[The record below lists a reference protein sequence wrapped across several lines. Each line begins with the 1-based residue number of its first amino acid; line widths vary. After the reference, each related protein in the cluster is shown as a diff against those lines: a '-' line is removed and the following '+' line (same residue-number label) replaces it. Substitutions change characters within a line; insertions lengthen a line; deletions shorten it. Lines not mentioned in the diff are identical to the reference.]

1 MFEDCGWMNYL
12 LKLSDYDDKIAITF
26 LRSLK
31 NDVAN
36 VKDLRVELSET
47 IVAEVTRLPIEGD
60 MYPNT
65 IDAIPDGA

>member
-1 MFEDCGWMNYL
+1 MNCL
-12 LKLSDYDDKIAITF
+12 LKLNEYDDNIAITF

-47 IVAEVTRLPIEGD
+47 IVVEVTRLPIEGD
-60 MYPNT
+60 MYLDT
-65 IDAIPDGA
+65 IDAILDGA